1 MDNQKEKE
9 EKIIKSI
16 IPKITD
22 YFADKSTLTKDK
34 LQEFLDY
41 IDLTFWNTEDEKEVL
56 WKALTTNSN
65 GNSVGKISVIKNLT
79 DFIHS
84 NGKDLFQPEKSL
96 ENSIR
101 QLFSS
106 QIQIN
111 YSNDI
116 NDYDEDTL
124 YEFYK
129 LLCVFKY
136 NDNKSIILYEIEQ
149 YLKDYPFL
157 NIKLEQVNELF
168 EKITKQKVNE
178 IGKDIYFNCME
189 HLDKNLKNKL
199 IENTQ
204 GVKTF
209 TDEELNEPELNY
221 FNNLLDFSNII
232 YKCNESLVVINKK
245 LIESQIQNDKILIEY
260 YTKYFNC
267 MISSIQVYTY
277 EIQKL
282 YNEQKQKFEYY
293 HDRIGTK
300 INMLKEDNNNLENKY
315 KSLKEET
322 EKNSKENLE
331 KLYDELH
338 DIKNQNDNLQNE
350 IINLKKEIEEKK
362 KNIMDY
368 ENKNDLLEKN
378 KSDLEAK
385 YNRLEKEK
393 EILDNHYNKLLSE
406 FNSKILKEQ
415 QEEERK
421 KELQK
426 NDLSQSQEML
436 VSMNKETLTSYMIER
451 DNYCNQLEEIN
462 KNLKKQIENFEKNQE
477 KIEKDFS
484 ELKSENATLKL
495 QNDNLKDNNEQL
507 NKDLDSYKTGKTN
520 LLSNLL
526 KDEEDF
532 QGNGSNNLN
541 NNNSIKLNKT
551 QTFIKQNLTPI
562 YIKFSYRK
570 EPKKDINK
578 ISFDYLGLKLEETI
592 LQQLEDDYFNP
603 NGTLCF
609 SEYIKYLDQDK
620 NQTECIL
627 FITQSFY
634 YFFNKNSYEKCFS
647 IPLKFLKTINASTNN
662 NFISLTFENGEIVIF
677 EIFRIL
683 EIIQFFK
690 TLNVL
695 QKDIQYTININNY
708 NNQNFEKNKKKN
720 YSNSPYYGKVN
731 ISGYLKKKYD
741 NILQNSFSK
750 RFVALTNLGLTIMD
764 DPQGKPLEVI
774 NPLFAKIEEYNT
786 KKGLCLELAIG
797 KNRHIFSV
805 SNDTLRKRWREE
817 IEKWILNTYNDKIIT
832 I

>member
-1 MDNQKEKE
+1 MDSE
-9 EKIIKSI
+9 E
-16 IPKITD
+16 
-22 YFADKSTLTKDK
+22 
-34 LQEFLDY
+34 
-41 IDLTFWNTEDEKEVL
+41 
-56 WKALTTNSN
+56 
-65 GNSVGKISVIKNLT
+65 NL
-79 DFIHS
+79 
-84 NGKDLFQPEKSL
+84 L
-96 ENSIR
+96 NSIKK
-101 QLFSS
+101 LFSTP
-106 QIQIN
+106 IQIN

-116 NDYDEDTL
+116 NQYDENTL

-129 LLCVFKY
+129 LFSVFKY
-136 NDNKSIILYEIEQ
+136 NDNKSITFNEIEQ
-149 YLKDYPFL
+149 YLKDYSFL
-157 NIKLEQVNELF
+157 NIKLEQVNELI
-168 EKITKQKVNE
+168 EKITKKKVKE
-178 IGKDIYFNCME
+178 INKDLYFNCMNI
-189 HLDKNLKNKL
+189 LKNNLNNKL
-199 IENTQ
+199 IENSK
-204 GVKTF
+204 GIKIF
-209 TDEELNEPELNY
+209 PEEELNEPELNN
-221 FNNLLDFSNII
+221 FHNLLDYSNII
-232 YKCNESLVVINKK
+232 IKSNESLVVINKK
-245 LIESQIQNDKILIEY
+245 IIDSQIQNDKILFEY
-260 YTKYFNC
+260 YNKYFNT
-267 MISSIQVYTY
+267 MIYSIEVYIF
-277 EIQKL
+277 EIQKI
-282 YNEQKQKFEYY
+282 YNEQKQKFDYY
-293 HDRIGTK
+293 NDRIETK
-300 INMLKEDNNNLENKY
+300 IKLLMDNNNNLENKY
-315 KSLKEET
+315 KSLKEDY
-322 EKNSKENLE
+322 EKNSKENLQN
-331 KLYDELH
+331 LYDELH
-338 DIKNQNDNLQNE
+338 DYKNQNENFQNE
-350 IINLKKEIEEKK
+350 IINLKNELNESK
-362 KNIMDY
+362 KNLIDY
-368 ENKNDLLEKN
+368 ENKFNLLEINKNDLIL
-378 KSDLEAK
+378 K

-695 QKDIQYTININNY
+695 QKDIQCTININNY
-708 NNQNFEKNKKKN
+708 NNKNFEKNKKKN

-750 RFVALTNLGLTIMD
+750 RFVALTNLGLIIMD

-797 KNRHIFSV
+797 KNRHIFCV